1 MKVIAMVSLVWAV
14 VYLPGLG
21 SLEIKG
27 EEGRRILPAIAM
39 IESGDAARD
48 ARETI
53 RSYIVPRIGSE
64 AYLRKPPLINWLV
77 AASFKIFGQRTEWT
91 ARLPS
96 ALSVLIVAIVF
107 VIVARPSLGA
117 RGSTI
122 AALVWLTN
130 VGIIEKGRLIEIEAL
145 YASLFALAI
154 ICWLAFWEQ
163 KRSAWLTWFVPWI
176 FLGLG
181 WLAKGPLH
189 LFFFY
194 AIVLAVLWRAG
205 EVRAL
210 WNLPHLIGIIVML
223 CIFAAWAIPFA
234 QMTGQEHT
242 AHVWAKQF
250 SGRLTESIHWKSW
263 ALNTPKSLVYFLPWL
278 GLLPFI
284 ASRDHPLSPRLRRTG
299 RLRPQSALIW
309 GIVVPLVIVD
319 LIPGALPRYTLPLA
333 APFAW
338 LLGSMMTEE
347 TGKWQRLVIGGIV
360 TATCIAI
367 WIYAFAVIPRLR
379 PRLRPIAAKIDKI
392 VPESERLYAID
403 PDYQPFLFYVHRPI
417 FYVGSATDLP
427 DDTKFFLVQSDEEDA
442 VLSARKWPRT
452 PSRVLSIQDYRDW
465 RVSLFAVP

>member
-1 MKVIAMVSLVWAV
+1 MVSLVWAA

-27 EEGRRILPAIAM
+27 EEGRRILPAIQM
-39 IESGDAARD
+39 IESSDAAHG

-77 AASFKIFGQRTEWT
+77 AASFKILGQRTEWT

-117 RGSTI
+117 PGSAI

-163 KRSAWLTWFVPWI
+163 EQSAWLTWFVPWI

-205 EVRAL
+205 KMRAL
-210 WNLPHLIGIIVML
+210 WSLPHLIGIIVML
-223 CIFAAWAIPFA
+223 SIFAAWAIPFA

-250 SGRLTESIHWKSW
+250 SGRLTESVHWKSW
-263 ALNTPKSLVYFLPWL
+263 ALNIPKSLVYFLPWL

-284 ASRDHPLSPRLRRTG
+284 ASRSHPPSPRLRRTG
-299 RLRPQSALIW
+299 RFRPQTALIW
-309 GIVVPLVIVD
+309 GIMVPLVIVD

-338 LLGSMMTEE
+338 LLGSMMREGI
-347 TGKWQRLVIGGIV
+347 GKWQRLAICTIV
-360 TATCIAI
+360 TTTCAAI
-367 WIYAFAVIPRLR
+367 LIYALAIIPRLR
-379 PRLRPIAAKIDKI
+379 PRLRPIAAKIEKV

-417 FYVGSATDLP
+417 VYVGDATDLP
-427 DDTKFFLVQSDEEDA
+427 GDTKFFLVQSDEEDA
-442 VLSARKWPRT
+442 ALSARKWPRT